1 MLPYEEIRTKWYLL
15 PCDIPKRPIHNYPRK
30 YWLGENKFI
39 SLKLLK
45 PVDIFN
51 ISTKVLSTEFYL
63 DTTDLA
69 FCLLPSFQSIL
80 NSIPQFVVLFK
91 FIDF

>member
-1 MLPYEEIRTKWYLL
+1 MKKLELNGIFYLVTSQKDPSTIIL
-15 PCDIPKRPIHNYPRK
+15 ENIGWGK
-30 YWLGENKFI
+30 NKFI

-51 ISTKVLSTEFYL
+51 SSTKVLSTEFYL